1 VQPAGRERLQ
11 GDATLSAA
19 LHGTIG
25 DPSMGGKARSMLA
38 ISVERGPT
46 VEVDDASALGFSGED
61 SAARHNKSVGTSKPI
76 RNASLN
82 LLGSAD
88 HQKRADVGR

>member
-1 VQPAGRERLQ
+1 
-11 GDATLSAA
+11 
-19 LHGTIG
+19 
-25 DPSMGGKARSMLA
+25 MLA

-76 RNASLN
+76 RNALLN
-82 LLGSAD
+82 LFGSAD
-88 HQKRADVGR
+88 RQKRADIGRGS